1 MVKYVPAVIGQIF
14 ALKPIPTIQQLLQ
27 LVYVQQNVIG
37 LAYASSKCKTC
48 SCVQS
53 LSQSH
58 IIIHNMCFRFNSWVA
73 EAMGVKFLSQGNN
86 SCRKPRPG
94 IEPATL

>member
-48 SCVQS
+48 S
-53 LSQSH
+53 
-58 IIIHNMCFRFNSWVA
+58 
-73 EAMGVKFLSQGNN
+73 
-86 SCRKPRPG
+86 
-94 IEPATL
+94 